1 MNKDV
6 IYIDVEDD
14 ITAIIGKLKA
24 GREKI
29 VALVP
34 PKRIGV
40 LQSAVNLRL
49 LQRAAQQDNKHLVL
63 ISNNQALSALA
74 AAAQIPVARN
84 LQSKP
89 EIPEIA
95 ALSIDDDDDI
105 IDGAQLP
112 VGELERT
119 GDTSGMGTVAFTNP
133 AIDAAVG
140 ANAAEEMGRAKPPVA
155 GQAMARARVKS
166 GVKVP
171 NFNRFRKKLLLIGCG
186 VVLLIGFLIWAIAFA
201 PHATVVITART
212 TDSSMNAVV
221 ALDTASQTDLANKT
235 LHATTQQ
242 VKKDVSIAF
251 TATGKKDVGEKAT
264 GTVVFSTAAIDNLGT
279 VIPAGTVLTST
290 SGQTYTTDTSVTIT
304 ITNYKGAPAG
314 VTAVARGASSNGASG
329 KVTGAPSG
337 ISASLQAPTAGGT
350 DKTITIVTQD
360 DLQKATDQLNG
371 QDTSGIK
378 KQLASQ
384 FTGGVVSIDQ
394 SFKTDASGVTATPA
408 VDQEST
414 DGKAVLAGSV
424 SYTLTGVGKNEI
436 DQYLNAYYAN
446 QLKGETNQ
454 RVYNNGVKDVTFTN
468 VTAATT
474 GYTATMVATAKIG
487 PSIDDTAIKNAAK
500 GKNFGDIQSTIEA
513 IQGVDSVNVKFWP
526 FWVSKAPTDTKRITV
541 EFNLNGK

>member
-1 MNKDV
+1 MNKDI

-119 GDTSGMGTVAFTNP
+119 SDTTGMGAVAFTNP

-140 ANAAEEMGRAKPPVA
+140 ANAAEETGRAKPPVA
-155 GQAMARARVKS
+155 GQAMARAR
-166 GVKVP
+166 VKVP

-186 VVLLIGFLIWAIAFA
+186 IVLLIGFLIWAIAFA
-201 PHATVVITART
+201 PQATVVITART

-290 SGQTYTTDTSVTIT
+290 SGQTYTTDSSVTIT
-304 ITNYKGAPAG
+304 ITNYKGAPVG
-314 VTAVARGASSNGASG
+314 VTAVTRGASSNGANG

-337 ISASLQAPTAGGT
+337 ISSSLQAPTAGGT
-350 DKTITIVTQD
+350 DKTITVVTQD

-394 SFKTDASGVTATPA
+394 SFKPDASGVAATPA
-408 VDQEST
+408 VGQEST

-446 QLKGETNQ
+446 QLKGQTNQ
-454 RVYNNGVKDVTFTN
+454 RVYDNGIKDVTFTN
-468 VTAATT
+468 VAATT
-474 GYTATMVATAKIG
+474 SGYTATMVATAKIG

-526 FWVSKAPTDTKRITV
+526 FWVSKAPSDTKRITV